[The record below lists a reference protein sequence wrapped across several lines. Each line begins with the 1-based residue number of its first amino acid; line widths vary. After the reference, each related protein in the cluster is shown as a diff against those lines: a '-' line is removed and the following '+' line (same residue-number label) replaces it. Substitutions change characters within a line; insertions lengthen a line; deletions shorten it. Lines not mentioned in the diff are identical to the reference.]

1 MTDTKNVLDVL
12 HLLHVESIDFFVYVN
27 VNVSYLGKDVEAHIS
42 HMILYMLYQTT
53 KPSPLKRGNH
63 TLR

>member
-1 MTDTKNVLDVL
+1 MHMKNCFGRWDVL

-42 HMILYMLYQTT
+42 HIICTEAKKT
-53 KPSPLKRGNH
+53 S
-63 TLR
+63 